1 MQPARSYSRPFCLLN
16 QSASE
21 MCADECGHLT
31 TWCGLH
37 EDDNEQVVGPLK
49 TKLLF
54 FLIMIFFLIKG
65 IAVTVFSPQ

>member
-1 MQPARSYSRPFCLLN
+1 MGVCKHDTPFLSFLFTSILSLLN

-31 TWCGLH
+31 TWCGLQ
-37 EDDNEQVVGPLK
+37 EGDNEQVVGPLK

-54 FLIMIFFLIKG
+54 F
-65 IAVTVFSPQ
+65 